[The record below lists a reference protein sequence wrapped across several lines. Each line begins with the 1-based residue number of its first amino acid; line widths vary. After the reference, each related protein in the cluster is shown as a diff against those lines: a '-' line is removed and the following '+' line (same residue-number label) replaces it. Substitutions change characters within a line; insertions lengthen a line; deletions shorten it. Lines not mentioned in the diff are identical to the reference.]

1 MNRSSISAEEL
12 FPCAR
17 WGSMDGGSLAV
28 PRFRIFASPDG
39 PAPPPPHAATD
50 TIAAA
55 SRAVT
60 PRRIYPFICI
70 PFISDL
76 SDAAQRAFPAYVM
89 ARHDLSV
96 GDAPPFDHAF
106 EKIIDEE
113 FLAVLRRG
121 HARPPPFG
129 RHGPAGDDPPLLF
142 EMQDAVR
149 SEEHTSE
156 LQSLMRISYAVFSL
170 TKQN

>member
-1 MNRSSISAEEL
+1 M
-12 FPCAR
+12 PC
-17 WGSMDGGSLAV
+17 M
-28 PRFRIFASPDG
+28 
-39 PAPPPPHAATD
+39 
-50 TIAAA
+50 
-55 SRAVT
+55 
-60 PRRIYPFICI
+60 
-70 PFISDL
+70 SDL

-142 EMQDAVR
+142 AMQDAVR
-149 SEEHTSE
+149 SEARRVGQEW
-156 LQSLMRISYAVFSL
+156 FS
-170 TKQN
+170 TGSIRGSPNHYKK

>member
-1 MNRSSISAEEL
+1 
-12 FPCAR
+12 
-17 WGSMDGGSLAV
+17 MDGGSLAV

-142 EMQDAVR
+142 EMQDAVAGGR
-149 SEEHTSE
+149 QPALTQRANPEADRKSTRLTS
-156 LQSLMRISYAVFSL
+156 SH
-170 TKQN
+170 

>member
-1 MNRSSISAEEL
+1 
-12 FPCAR
+12 
-17 WGSMDGGSLAV
+17 
-28 PRFRIFASPDG
+28 
-39 PAPPPPHAATD
+39 
-50 TIAAA
+50 
-55 SRAVT
+55 
-60 PRRIYPFICI
+60 
-70 PFISDL
+70 
-76 SDAAQRAFPAYVM
+76 M

-142 EMQDAVR
+142 EMQAAVAGGRQPALRQRANPEDAAFAAPGFHVEQGTDR
-149 SEEHTSE
+149 PFVGEVVGEYPAPATG
-156 LQSLMRISYAVFSL
+156 QRPPPPA
-170 TKQN
+170 TTPARPTR

>member
-70 PFISDL
+70 PFI
-76 SDAAQRAFPAYVM
+76 
-89 ARHDLSV
+89 
-96 GDAPPFDHAF
+96 
-106 EKIIDEE
+106 
-113 FLAVLRRG
+113 
-121 HARPPPFG
+121 
-129 RHGPAGDDPPLLF
+129 
-142 EMQDAVR
+142 R

-156 LQSLMRISYAVFSL
+156 LQSLMRSSYAVFCL
-170 TKQN
+170 KTKTKTYRAKTRHRTTHNDTIQ

>member
-1 MNRSSISAEEL
+1 M
-12 FPCAR
+12 PC
-17 WGSMDGGSLAV
+17 M
-28 PRFRIFASPDG
+28 
-39 PAPPPPHAATD
+39 
-50 TIAAA
+50 
-55 SRAVT
+55 
-60 PRRIYPFICI
+60 
-70 PFISDL
+70 SDL

>member
-96 GDAPPFDHAF
+96 GDA
-106 EKIIDEE
+106 
-113 FLAVLRRG
+113 
-121 HARPPPFG
+121 
-129 RHGPAGDDPPLLF
+129 
-142 EMQDAVR
+142 R

-156 LQSLMRISYAVFSL
+156 LKSLMRISYAVFCLKKKTFNAINIKS
-170 TKQN
+170 TTNQIQR